1 MATVTIIGLNC
12 GVTYTIIAGGT
23 NNGDLVGPISVHDN
37 VTQFCLSSAPR
48 EEDGGNHYFYFFIYQ
63 KSQH

>member
-12 GVTYTIIAGGT
+12 GATYTIIAGGT
-23 NNGDLVGPISVHDN
+23 NNGDLVGPMSVYDN

-48 EEDGGNHYFYFFIYQ
+48 GDEEDGGNHYF
-63 KSQH
+63 